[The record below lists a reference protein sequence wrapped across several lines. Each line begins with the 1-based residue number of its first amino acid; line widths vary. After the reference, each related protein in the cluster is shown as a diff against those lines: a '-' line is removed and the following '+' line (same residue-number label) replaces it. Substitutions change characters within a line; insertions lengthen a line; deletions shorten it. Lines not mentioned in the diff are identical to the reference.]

1 MQCTRRLLAPPGFWK
16 RSLQELSRL
25 SSIGPPPSSHSIPTL
40 PIQQLTWSQQTAI
53 KAEAINRPDKPFPL
67 ITFDQP
73 DSHELCKVMSDED
86 MGGFSN
92 VHFDFVPAHA
102 QDPPHIRF
110 HGTISNE
117 LPADKP
123 QIQRSGYAAWRTRDM
138 GRNLFGKGL
147 WDLDSYRYIAL
158 KVKSDARKYFVNV
171 QTESIV
177 PTDLHQHRLYAQKPG
192 DWETVIVPIS
202 EFVRTNHGMV
212 VEPQS
217 DMMRQKVRSIGIGLI
232 DRVPGPFDLCI
243 ADIYAT
249 NNSGGKDFNKKPAV
263 DDQDLEGDGL
273 LLKR

>member
-1 MQCTRRLLAPPGFWK
+1 VHKTLAGSSRLLEAESAGTLEAVEH
-16 RSLQELSRL
+16 RSA
-25 SSIGPPPSSHSIPTL
+25 SSHPTL
-40 PIQQLTWSQQTAI
+40 PIHQLTWSQQTAI

-73 DSHELCKVMSDED
+73 DSSELCKVMSDED

-110 HGTISNE
+110 HGT
-117 LPADKP
+117 
-123 QIQRSGYAAWRTRDM
+123 RDM

-147 WDLDSYRYIAL
+147 WDLDSYSYIAL

-202 EFVRTNHGMV
+202 QFVRTNHGMV

-273 LLKR
+273 LLKK

>member
-16 RSLQELSRL
+16 RSLLELSRL
-25 SSIGPPPSSHSIPTL
+25 SSIAL
-40 PIQQLTWSQQTAI
+40 

-67 ITFDQP
+67 ITFNQP
-73 DSHELCKVMSDED
+73 DTPELCKVMSDED
-86 MGGFSN
+86 MGGFSK

-117 LPADKP
+117 LPADRP
-123 QIQRSGYAAWRTRDM
+123 MIQRSGYAAWRTRDM

-147 WDLDSYRYIAL
+147 WDLDSYSYIAL

-243 ADIYAT
+243 AEIYAT
-249 NNSGGKDFNKKPAV
+249 NNSGGKDFDKKLPQ
-263 DDQDLEGDGL
+263 DDQDLASDGL
-273 LLKR
+273 LLKK

>member
-16 RSLQELSRL
+16 RSLQEFSRL
-25 SSIGPPPSSHSIPTL
+25 SGIAL
-40 PIQQLTWSQQTAI
+40 

-67 ITFDQP
+67 ITFNQP
-73 DSHELCKVMSDED
+73 DAPELCKVMSDED
-86 MGGFSN
+86 MGGFSK
-92 VHFDFVPAHA
+92 VHFDFVPADA
-102 QDPPHIRF
+102 QQPPHIRF

-117 LPADKP
+117 LPANRP
-123 QIQRSGYAAWRTRDM
+123 EIQRSGYAAWRTRDM

-147 WDLDSYRYIAL
+147 WDLDSYSYIAL

-177 PTDLHQHRLYAQKPG
+177 PTDLHQHRLYAQTPG
-192 DWETVIVPIS
+192 EWETVIVPIS

-243 ADIYAT
+243 AEIYAT
-249 NNSGGKDFNKKPAV
+249 NNSGGKDFNKKA
-263 DDQDLEGDGL
+263 DEQDLASDGL
-273 LLKR
+273 LLKK

>member
-1 MQCTRRLLAPPGFWK
+1 VHKTLAGSSRLLEAESAGTLEVVEH
-16 RSLQELSRL
+16 RSA
-25 SSIGPPPSSHSIPTL
+25 SSHSMPTL
-40 PIQQLTWSQQTAI
+40 PIQQLTRSQQTAI

-192 DWETVIVPIS
+192 GWETVIVPIS

-273 LLKR
+273 LLKK

>member
-1 MQCTRRLLAPPGFWK
+1 VYKTPTSSAWLLEEESAGTLEAVDHRSVSLHSTR
-16 RSLQELSRL
+16 
-25 SSIGPPPSSHSIPTL
+25 L
-40 PIQQLTWSQQTAI
+40 PQLTWSQQTAL

-67 ITFDQP
+67 ITFDKP

-86 MGGFSN
+86 MGGFSTVN
-92 VHFDFVPAHA
+92 FDFVPAQA

-117 LPADKP
+117 LPTDRP
-123 QIQRSGYAAWRTRDM
+123 NIQRSGYAAWRTRDM

-147 WDLDSYRYIAL
+147 WDLDSYAYIAL

-192 DWETVIVPIS
+192 TWETVIVPIS

-249 NNSGGKDFNKKPAV
+249 NNAGGKDFNKKPAI
-263 DDQDLEGDGL
+263 DDQDLESDGL
-273 LLKR
+273 LIKK

>member
-1 MQCTRRLLAPPGFWK
+1 
-16 RSLQELSRL
+16 
-25 SSIGPPPSSHSIPTL
+25 
-40 PIQQLTWSQQTAI
+40 
-53 KAEAINRPDKPFPL
+53 
-67 ITFDQP
+67 
-73 DSHELCKVMSDED
+73 MSDED

-192 DWETVIVPIS
+192 GWETVIVPIS

-273 LLKR
+273 LLKK

>member
-16 RSLQELSRL
+16 RSLQEFSRL
-25 SSIGPPPSSHSIPTL
+25 SGIAL
-40 PIQQLTWSQQTAI
+40 

-67 ITFDQP
+67 ITFNQP
-73 DSHELCKVMSDED
+73 DTPELCKVMSDED
-86 MGGFSN
+86 MGGFSK
-92 VHFDFVPAHA
+92 VHFDFVPADA
-102 QDPPHIRF
+102 QQPSHIRF

-117 LPADKP
+117 LPADRP

-147 WDLDSYRYIAL
+147 WDLDSYSYIAL

-177 PTDLHQHRLYAQKPG
+177 PTDLHQHRLYAQTPG
-192 DWETVIVPIS
+192 EWETVIVPIS

-217 DMMRQKVRSIGIGLI
+217 DMMRQKVRSVGIGLI

-243 ADIYAT
+243 AEIYAT
-249 NNSGGKDFNKKPAV
+249 NNSGGKDFNKKV
-263 DDQDLEGDGL
+263 DEQDLVSDGL
-273 LLKR
+273 LLKK